1 MHARNRTW
9 ILLLWMALGTGP
21 WTAAGADRPRDA
33 DRPKPET
40 IPVRV
45 VRLAARDIERTL
57 EYVGDIKGQDEAMVY
72 PKVSGKISEK
82 LKEDGAKVRKGD
94 VLATIDRDEVGL
106 KFEKAPVES
115 PLSGVVGR
123 VYVDRGASVSPQTP
137 VALVVNM
144 DRVRVRLDV
153 PEKYLPGIS
162 LDQSAE
168 LSVDAWAGQVFT
180 GKVFKI
186 SPIVDL
192 DTRTAPVEIRADNP
206 ERKLQPGMFSRV
218 RLVLEKKKDVI
229 LVPRE
234 AVLGRAPETMI
245 YVVEGGVARQ
255 RNVTTGIRDG
265 GEVEIV
271 RGAEAGEQV
280 VVWGQQKL
288 RDGAEVLVEGGE
300 APGGAAG
307 QDRDIK

>member
-1 MHARNRTW
+1 MHPRNRTW
-9 ILLLWMALGTGP
+9 ILPLLLALETGP
-21 WTAAGADRPRDA
+21 WTAAEADQPRDA
-33 DRPKPET
+33 NPPKPET

-45 VRLAARDIERTL
+45 ARLAARDIERTL

-82 LKEDGAKVRKGD
+82 LKEDGAKVREGD

-115 PLSGVVGR
+115 PLAGVVGR
-123 VYVDRGASVSPQTP
+123 VYVDRGTRVSPQTP

-153 PEKYLPGIS
+153 PEKYLPSIS
-162 LDQSAE
+162 LNQSAK
-168 LSVDAWAGQVFT
+168 LSVDAWAGQIFT
-180 GKVFKI
+180 GKVSKI

-192 DTRTAPVEIRADNP
+192 DTRTAPIEISADNP
-206 ERKLQPGMFSRV
+206 DHKLQPGMFSRV
-218 RLVLEKKKDVI
+218 RLVLEKKKDVL

-234 AVLGRAPETMI
+234 AVLGREPEATI
-245 YVVEGGVARQ
+245 YVVDGGVARL

-271 RGAEAGEQV
+271 SGAEAGEQV

-288 RDGAEVLVEGGE
+288 RDGAEVMVEGGE
-300 APGGAAG
+300 AAGAAAG
-307 QDRDIK
+307 EDRNAK